1 MNPIAWLTN
10 LARTVRGTPRH
21 SQAWGG
27 RQAGEMVTVD
37 TALQISAVWACVR
50 VISETIAALPWHVY
64 ERVPDRSGRARRERR
79 DGDVP
84 WLLSTQPNPEMT
96 SFSFR
101 EALIAHALTW
111 GNGFAEIER
120 TSDGRP
126 SWLWLIP
133 PDRVTVERTR
143 AGGIVY
149 RVNNGSVADTYLE
162 PADVIHLKGLAFDG
176 VTGYSPIAM
185 AARAMGLSLA
195 LEKFGSKF
203 FANGAHPGLT
213 ITHPGK
219 LSEVAHKNLRDSI
232 KEQISGDNA
241 LKPFIM
247 EEGMTAAPMTIPP
260 EEAQFLESRKFQ
272 VAEICRWYRVPP
284 HMVADLERATFS
296 NIEHQQ
302 IEFVQHT
309 LMPWCR
315 RLEAE
320 IDIKLFKR
328 GMVYSKIELA
338 GLLRGDLKS
347 RYEAYRSATHLSLN
361 DIRELE
367 DMNPVEGGDEYFAQI
382 NLAPVDMLRELAEA
396 HVKPEEPAV
405 SADPAPAEDDDED
418 EPETETP
425 PRAVRAVR

>member
-1 MNPIAWLTN
+1 MNPIAWLIN
-10 LARTVRGTPRH
+10 LARTRRGNPRQSH
-21 SQAWGG
+21 PYGG

-37 TALQISAVWACVR
+37 TAMQISAVWACVR

-64 ERVPDRSGRARRERR
+64 ERVPDRNGRARRERK
-79 DGDVP
+79 DGDIP

-111 GNGFAEIER
+111 GNGYAEIER

-126 SWLWLIP
+126 SWLWLIT

-149 RVNNGSVADTYLE
+149 RVTNGTGADTYLE
-162 PADVIHLKGLAFDG
+162 PADVIHLHGLAYDG
-176 VTGYSPIAM
+176 LIGYSPIAM

-195 LEKFGSKF
+195 LEKFGAKF
-203 FANGAHPGLT
+203 FANGAHPGAVLE
-213 ITHPGK
+213 HPGK
-219 LSEVAHKNLRDSI
+219 LSPEAHTNLQTSVAA
-232 KEQISGDNA
+232 QISGENA
-241 LKPFIM
+241 LRPFIL
-247 EEGMTAAPMTIPP
+247 EEGMKWHAMTIPP

-272 VAEICRWYRVPP
+272 VSEICRWYRVPP

-302 IEFVQHT
+302 IEFVTHT

-320 IDIKLFKR
+320 IDVKLFRR
-328 GMVYSKIELA
+328 GMVYSKIEIA

-367 DMNPVEGGDEYFAQI
+367 DMNPVDGGDEYLAQI
-382 NLAPVDMLRELAEA
+382 NLAPVDMLREIAEA
-396 HVKPEEPAV
+396 SVKQPEPAPV
-405 SADPAPAEDDDED
+405 PAEDDAEDDAED
-418 EPETETP
+418 EQETDVP